1 MAEMRLRRLALLPLV
16 ASLAALVPLAAERTR
31 TNLTVGRHGLR
42 DDEVTA
48 RRRVWGD
55 AYVEA
60 VEKIRRAIPDGAE
73 YLIVVEGRPG
83 TPDIVAYDLAP
94 RRPLY
99 LPGVFTQ
106 DELRRTGPPPGA
118 PPWVVVAVR
127 ATDPPRL
134 YTTADFFR
142 GAALR

>member
-1 MAEMRLRRLALLPLV
+1 MRLRRLALLPLV
-16 ASLAALVPLAAERTR
+16 ASLAALIPLAAVRTR
-31 TNLTVGRHGLR
+31 TNLTVGLGGLR

-60 VEKIRRAIPDGAE
+60 VERIRRAIPEGAE
-73 YLIVVEGRPG
+73 YLIVVQGRPG

-99 LPGVFTQ
+99 LPGVFTE
-106 DELRRTGPPPGA
+106 DELRLAGPPPGA

-134 YTTADFFR
+134 YPTLEFFAGATAR
-142 GAALR
+142 

>member
-1 MAEMRLRRLALLPLV
+1 MRLRRLALLPLV
-16 ASLAALVPLAAERTR
+16 ASLAALVPIAEERTR
-31 TNLTVGRHGLR
+31 TNLSVGLRGLR
-42 DDEVTA
+42 DDDVTA

-55 AYVEA
+55 AYVDA
-60 VEKIRRAIPDGAE
+60 VERIRHAIPQGAE

-99 LPGVFTQ
+99 LPGVFTA
-106 DELRRTGPPPGA
+106 DELRRAGPPPGA

-134 YTTADFFR
+134 YPTLEFFA
-142 GAALR
+142 GAAAR

>member
-1 MAEMRLRRLALLPLV
+1 MRLRRLALLPLL
-16 ASLAALVPLAAERTR
+16 ASLAALLPIAAVRTR
-31 TNLTVGRHGLR
+31 TNLSVGLRGLR
-42 DDEVTA
+42 DDELTA

-60 VEKIRRAIPDGAE
+60 VEKIRRAIPEGAE

-99 LPGVFTQ
+99 LPGVFTA
-106 DELRRTGPPPGA
+106 DELRRAGPPPGA

-127 ATDPPRL
+127 ATNPPRL
-134 YTTADFFR
+134 YTTEEFFGR
-142 GAALR
+142 AALR